1 MESRVEVGGRI
12 SEEGGLRVNSD
23 EKPLLLSVLS
33 EWRGKEITL
42 EVRLNRR
49 RRSGQ
54 QNSYYWKVVVGL
66 VRKALMEEHGEMY
79 TKDEV
84 HGILK
89 QQCNWREI
97 TNEESGESIKIP
109 KSTRDLNT
117 LEFEEYEERCRRFA
131 AEFLGVDI
139 PLPNENTDA
148 DLEV

>member
-23 EKPLLLSVLS
+23 ERPLLLSVLS

-49 RRSGQ
+49 RRSEQ

-148 DLEV
+148 ELEV

>member
-1 MESRVEVGGRI
+1 M
-12 SEEGGLRVNSD
+12 RVNSD
-23 EKPLLLSVLS
+23 ERPLLLSVLS

-49 RRSGQ
+49 RRSEQ

>member
-1 MESRVEVGGRI
+1 MESRVEAGGRI

-23 EKPLLLSVLS
+23 ERPLLLSVLS

-49 RRSGQ
+49 RRSEQ

-139 PLPNENTDA
+139 PLPNEYTDA
-148 DLEV
+148 YLEV

>member
-1 MESRVEVGGRI
+1 M
-12 SEEGGLRVNSD
+12 RVNSD
-23 EKPLLLSVLS
+23 ERPLLLSVLS

-49 RRSGQ
+49 RRSEQ

-148 DLEV
+148 ELEV